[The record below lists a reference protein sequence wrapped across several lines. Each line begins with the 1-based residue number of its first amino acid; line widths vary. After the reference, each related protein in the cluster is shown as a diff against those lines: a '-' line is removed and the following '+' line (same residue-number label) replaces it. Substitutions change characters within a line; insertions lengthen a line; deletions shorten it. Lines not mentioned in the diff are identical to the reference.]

1 MYQAVLGG
9 QCVGC
14 FEDTPIMKA
23 SIKDGDLALKVLDD
37 TASDPAPTASPSS
50 TLTTRSCWMPSTPVW
65 LTSRPTASMMR
76 SWQSTWAN
84 KQ

>member
-23 SIKDGDLALKVLDD
+23 PSR
-37 TASDPAPTASPSS
+37 TAIWP
-50 TLTTRSCWMPSTPVW
+50 
-65 LTSRPTASMMR
+65 
-76 SWQSTWAN
+76 
-84 KQ
+84 